1 MAGLL
6 QQIVS
11 GVATGSIYACLGLAL
26 VMIYQSTHRIN
37 FAQGE
42 MAMFSTYIAWAL
54 LSWGLSYW
62 VAFVLTIV
70 ISFVGGFLIERIVLR
85 PLGRAPVLSSVV
97 VFVGLLV
104 IFNSVAG
111 WIFNYNLKQF
121 PSPFPDT
128 RPFGS
133 TLISFHELGMMGV
146 TLAIVMLL
154 YLFMQFTS
162 IGLAMRAAAQN
173 PASSRLSGIPV
184 SLMLSIGWGL
194 AAAIGATAGM
204 MIAPIVFLDPNMMSG
219 VFLYG
224 AAAALLGGIDS
235 PWGAV
240 IGGLLIGI
248 VENLVGAYV
257 VGTELKLSVAL
268 LAIIGV
274 LLVRPSGL
282 FGKRVV
288 VRV

>member
-1 MAGLL
+1 MPGLL

-54 LSWGLSYW
+54 LSWGVSYW

-111 WIFNYNLKQF
+111 WIFNYSLKQF

-146 TLAIVMLL
+146 TSPSWC
-154 YLFMQFTS
+154 FSTS
-162 IGLAMRAAAQN
+162 SCSSPRWARDAGGGAEPRFKPPIGHTSEPDAVHRMGFGGCDRRDRRHDDRAN
-173 PASSRLSGIPV
+173 RIP
-184 SLMLSIGWGL
+184 
-194 AAAIGATAGM
+194 
-204 MIAPIVFLDPNMMSG
+204 
-219 VFLYG
+219 
-224 AAAALLGGIDS
+224 
-235 PWGAV
+235 
-240 IGGLLIGI
+240 
-248 VENLVGAYV
+248 
-257 VGTELKLSVAL
+257 
-268 LAIIGV
+268 
-274 LLVRPSGL
+274 
-282 FGKRVV
+282 
-288 VRV
+288 